1 MSYNWKIAACN
12 VRGMNYPAKQQDI
25 LEWYNTQQHT
35 ITCISETR
43 LNQQTATFLKYQ
55 NSQTTFIHTSDPQDI
70 NGSGTGI
77 IINRNLTPHIHSIN
91 EVPGRCI
98 TIQLKF
104 KYKTDVTIS
113 SIYGKAN
120 QDKKTARDIT
130 KHLLKHHQHSKY
142 SIITGDFNE
151 NLQQPKIILK

>member
-1 MSYNWKIAACN
+1 MKDKWKIAICN
-12 VRGMNYPAKQQDI
+12 VRGMNQPAKQQDI
-25 LEWYNTQQHT
+25 IEWHNFQQHT

-43 LNQQTATFLKYQ
+43 LNQQSATFLKNQ

-77 IINRNLTPHIHSIN
+77 IINRNLAPHIHSIN

-104 KYKTDVTIS
+104 KHKTDVTIS

-120 QDKKTARDIT
+120 
-130 KHLLKHHQHSKY
+130 
-142 SIITGDFNE
+142 
-151 NLQQPKIILK
+151 

>member
-1 MSYNWKIAACN
+1 MSHKWKIAACN

-25 LEWYNTQQHT
+25 FTWHNTQQHT

-43 LNQQTATFLKYQ
+43 LNQQSARFLKHQ
-55 NSQTTFIHTSDPQDI
+55 NPQTIFIHTLDPQDT

-77 IINRNLTPHIHSIN
+77 IINRNLAPHIHSIN

-104 KYKTDVTIS
+104 KAKVNVTIS

-120 QDKKTARDIT
+120 RDKKIARDIT
-130 KHLLKHHQHSKY
+130 KHLHKHYQH
-142 SIITGDFNE
+142 ITHSVIAGDFNE
-151 NLQQPKIILK
+151 NL